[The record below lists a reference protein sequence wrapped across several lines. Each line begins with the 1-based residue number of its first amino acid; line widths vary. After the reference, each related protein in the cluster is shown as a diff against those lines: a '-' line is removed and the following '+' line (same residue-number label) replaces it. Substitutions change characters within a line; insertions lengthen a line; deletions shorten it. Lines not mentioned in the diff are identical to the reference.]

1 MSNRN
6 WGRLNGDGSLELAPE
21 IFDGGIPTD
30 ADYAAHGYKAVVR
43 TQPERRDGM
52 VARPAGWRESGD
64 SIVQAWEYS
73 DASAQPRGA
82 VRYSRKKFLIALA
95 KRGVYEP
102 FRLWAEETEI
112 LNGLAAW
119 DLLTV
124 STYLKSDDPEFTA
137 LVGEARGKFG
147 ASAIDEVLAESE
159 DEEW

>member
-30 ADYAAHGYKAVVR
+30 ADYAAHGYKVVVR

-52 VARPAGWRESGD
+52 VARPAGWTESGD
-64 SIVQAWEYS
+64 SVVQAWEYA
-73 DASAQPRGA
+73 DASVQAGRTM
-82 VRYSRKKFLIALA
+82 RYSRKKFLLALA
-95 KRGVYEP
+95 KRGVYEQ
-102 FRLWAEETEI
+102 FRLWAEATEV

-119 DLLTV
+119 DLLAV
-124 STYLKSDDPEFTA
+124 STYLQSDDPEFTA
-137 LVGEARGKFG
+137 LVEEARGKFG
-147 ASAIDEVLAESE
+147 VSVIDEVLSESE